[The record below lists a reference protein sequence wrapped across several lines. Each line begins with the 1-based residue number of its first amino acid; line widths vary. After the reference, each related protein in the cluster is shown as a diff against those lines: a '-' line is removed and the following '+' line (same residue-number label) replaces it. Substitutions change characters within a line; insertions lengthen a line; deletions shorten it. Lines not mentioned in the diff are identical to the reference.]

1 MSEILVSQTFLF
13 SRGFIPLWFY
23 FFYLL
28 GIIED
33 MKVLLYLEGKAVLE
47 KSGIGRALQHQMK
60 ALDLAGIPYTTDPS
74 GDYDVVH
81 INTYGP
87 RSLRLLHKA
96 KKQGKK
102 VIMHGHSTKEDF
114 RNSFIGSN
122 FFAEAFG
129 KYLAHMYQMAD
140 FIITPSEYSKKLIQG
155 YGVTTPI
162 VVVSNGIDLQ
172 KYKKDPHKEEVFRKH
187 FHIQDGDK
195 VVVCAGLYFR
205 RKGIEDFVEVARRMP
220 DVRFIWLGSIN
231 KWIIPRKI
239 RNLVLFN
246 HPKNVEF
253 PGYFKGAVFEG
264 AMSGSS
270 LFFFPSYEETEGIV
284 VLEALASHQH
294 VVLRDIPVYE
304 GWIDEQSAELGHNV
318 DEFVDSIQKILDGKV
333 DKREAGYKVA
343 QSRSI
348 DDVAY
353 KLVEAYREVLEM

>member
-1 MSEILVSQTFLF
+1 M
-13 SRGFIPLWFY
+13 
-23 FFYLL
+23 
-28 GIIED
+28 
-33 MKVLLYLEGKAVLE
+33 
-47 KSGIGRALQHQMK
+47 
-60 ALDLAGIPYTTDPS
+60 
-74 GDYDVVH
+74 
-81 INTYGP
+81 
-87 RSLRLLHKA
+87 
-96 KKQGKK
+96 
-102 VIMHGHSTKEDF
+102 
-114 RNSFIGSN
+114 
-122 FFAEAFG
+122 
-129 KYLAHMYQMAD
+129 
-140 FIITPSEYSKKLIQG
+140 
-155 YGVTTPI
+155 
-162 VVVSNGIDLQ
+162 
-172 KYKKDPHKEEVFRKH
+172 
-187 FHIQDGDK
+187 
-195 VVVCAGLYFR
+195 VVCAGLYFR

-353 KLVEAYREVLEM
+353 KLVDAYREVLEM